1 MALTNN
7 VEVLLAAGKL
17 HVSALSRSSGCSMDI
32 EIWGNLLC
40 NIEFFGGKTKFH
52 AGINWGY

>member
-7 VEVLLAAGKL
+7 VEVLLAAGEL

-32 EIWGNLLC
+32 EILGNLLC

-52 AGINWGY
+52 AGIN